1 MNKFSSAGM
10 FKSVLAAGALSL
22 LAPGAAWATD
32 HLLSVNGA
40 TVTQPAVIN
49 HSGAVTTPLI
59 LSNLGTPPATVTFG
73 QSQTLTVVSARVKLC
88 KPGTNNQLEWLDQG
102 NTVVGVTGVLTSGTS
117 SEVPRNGYR
126 LTLTMTNISDT
137 YGSANGTCT
146 VSGQKTYTYT
156 AGALIEQRNG
166 DSANFTTILNSTYNF
181 WNATNG
187 VPEPGT
193 VALMLMG
200 LLGMGWM
207 GMKRMRPARGIS
219 V

>member
-1 MNKFSSAGM
+1 MNKFSIAGM
-10 FKSVLAAGALSL
+10 FKGLMAASVLAL

-40 TVTQPAVIN
+40 TVAQPAV
-49 HSGAVTTPLI
+49 VTHAGTLTQPLV
-59 LSNLGTPPATVTFG
+59 LAGFDGNRTLTLGDG
-73 QSQTLTVVSARVKLC
+73 TLTVVSTPVKMC

-102 NTVVGVTGVLTSGTS
+102 NTVVGVTGTLTSGATT
-117 SEVPRNGYR
+117 VPTDAYR
-126 LTLTMTNISDT
+126 LVLSMTGINDT
-137 YGSANGTCT
+137 YNSSNGACST
-146 VSGQKTYTYT
+146 VGQKTYTYT
-156 AGALIEQRNG
+156 AGAEIEKLDGAVYVNVL
-166 DSANFTTILNSTYNF
+166 STTYNF

-207 GMKRMRPARGIS
+207 SVKRMRTVRGAS
-219 V
+219 A

>member
-10 FKSVLAAGALSL
+10 FKSFLAAGALSL

-40 TVTQPAVIN
+40 TVSQPAVIT
-49 HSGAVTTPLI
+49 HAGTLTQPLI

-73 QSQTLTVVSARVKLC
+73 QSQTLTVVSARVKMC

-102 NTVVGVTGVLTSGTS
+102 NTVVGVTGILTSGTS
-117 SEVPRNGYR
+117 SEVPQNGYR
-126 LTLTMTNISDT
+126 LTLSMTGISDT
-137 YGSANGTCT
+137 YSTSSGTCT
-146 VSGQKTYTYT
+146 AAGQKTYTYT
-156 AGALIEQRNG
+156 GGALIEQRAGN
-166 DSANFTTILNSTYNF
+166 SANFNTVLNSTYNF

>member
-1 MNKFSSAGM
+1 MNKFSIAGT
-10 FKSVLAAGALSL
+10 FKAVMAASVLTL

-40 TVTQPAVIN
+40 TVTQPAVVN
-49 HSGAVTTPLI
+49 HSGTVTTPLI
-59 LSNLGTPPATVTFG
+59 LSNFDGNATLTLGG
-73 QSQTLTVVSARVKLC
+73 GSQTLTVVSAPVKMC

-102 NTVVGVTGVLTSGTS
+102 NTVVGVTGTLTSGTS
-117 SEVPRNGYR
+117 STVPQNGYR
-126 LTLTMTNISDT
+126 LTLTMTNINDS
-137 YGSANGTCT
+137 YSNSNGLCQT
-146 VSGQKTYTYT
+146 SGQKTYTYT
-156 AGALIEQRNG
+156 AGALIEQRAGN
-166 DSANFTTILNSTYNF
+166 SNNFNTELNSTYNF

-207 GMKRMRPARGIS
+207 NVKRMRTVRGVS
-219 V
+219 A